1 MEYRLSGEKMAQQD
15 QVNTYIAE
23 TLGLPQNNCLD
34 FEGIRRQLS
43 QWVQDDVIVI
53 EKVQCMLMGLGEY
66 GTQLLEAMQKG
77 AQESDHLLLAVEP

>member
-15 QVNTYIAE
+15 QVHTYLAE
-23 TLGLPQNNCLD
+23 TLGLPKNDCLD
-34 FEGIRRQLS
+34 LEGIRKQLS
-43 QWVQDDVIVI
+43 QWEQDDVIVI
-53 EKVQCMLMGLGEY
+53 EKVKCMLTGLGEY